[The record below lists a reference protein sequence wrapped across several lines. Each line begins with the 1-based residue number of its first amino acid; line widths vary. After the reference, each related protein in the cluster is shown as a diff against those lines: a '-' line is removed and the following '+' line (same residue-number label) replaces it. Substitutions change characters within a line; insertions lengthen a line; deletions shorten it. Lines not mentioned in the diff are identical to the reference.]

1 MRVLDSVDYFTDNG
15 SYPLTETEYRKPGMA
30 DLIPE
35 GWIQAV
41 VTKENFLRPLTSA
54 GRGK

>member
-15 SYPLTETEYRKPGMA
+15 SYPSTEPEDKKPSMA

-35 GWIQAV
+35 GWIQAG
-41 VTKENFLRPLTSA
+41 VTKENFLTPLTSA